1 MKCSKLSNRAR
12 LFLNCDILINQEIF
26 YLQMGGC
33 AMATKSFQTD
43 FKFDSKVGVK
53 LLDAIEKS
61 EKVEHRIDKKVKNV
75 RDKDTINS
83 IMKSVQ

>member
-1 MKCSKLSNRAR
+1 
-12 LFLNCDILINQEIF
+12 
-26 YLQMGGC
+26 
-33 AMATKSFQTD
+33 MATKSFQTD

-83 IMKSVQ
+83 IMKSIQ